1 VVLYLLWT
9 FTFLIY
15 TWLIVVISLHLSAC
29 YFLGGSRMRMFPV
42 YAPKLIVKHARIFL
56 SGVIWVKD
64 LGLIE
69 FDKGRFLQ
77 TKKSLPEVKQ
87 AISELNALIEIQSK
101 QH

>member
-1 VVLYLLWT
+1 M
-9 FTFLIY
+9 
-15 TWLIVVISLHLSAC
+15 

-64 LGLIE
+64 LGLLE

-77 TKKSLPEVKQ
+77 TKKSLPKVKQ

-101 QH
+101 QYQSI